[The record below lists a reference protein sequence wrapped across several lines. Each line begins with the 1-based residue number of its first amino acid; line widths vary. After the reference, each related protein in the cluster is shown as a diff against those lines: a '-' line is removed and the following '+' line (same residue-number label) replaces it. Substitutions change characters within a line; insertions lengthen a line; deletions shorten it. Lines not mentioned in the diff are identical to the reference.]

1 MEENIFLE
9 ELFTRVP
16 GRPIRRP
23 GREAIVDLPP
33 RVPQPDEGTTANIMI
48 KQLDPIMFPILS
60 RYTAQMLNALNTT
73 GLLNRV
79 IGLNVNCNNIRKYQS
94 IQRGAIRLDPP
105 IDVFDIVPKE
115 DGLYAFILPYGHYI
129 VLRHIRDNWFR
140 ALAYF
145 QFHHLYTRFLDIY
158 FTNRIIM

>member
-1 MEENIFLE
+1 MEENILLE
-9 ELFTRVP
+9 ELFTEVP
-16 GRPIRRP
+16 GRLIRRP
-23 GREAIVDLPP
+23 GREAIVDLPL
-33 RVPQPDEGTTANIMI
+33 RVPQPDEGNIMI
-48 KQLDPIMFPILS
+48 KQLDPIMFPTLS
-60 RYTAQMLNALNTT
+60 RCTAQMLNDLNTT

-79 IGLNVNCNNIRKYQS
+79 IGLNVNCNIRKYQS

-105 IDVFDIVPKE
+105 IAVFNIVPKE
-115 DGLYAFILPYGHYI
+115 DGLYAFVLPNGHYI

-145 QFHHLYTRFLDIY
+145 QIHNFYTNFLDIY